1 MRILFD
7 EPPLA
12 PWASSTAHVV
22 GPTSAEDLFHDLECN
37 MFESDLTDAHL
48 QAIRQAITPFMG
60 TELVEFEHDEWAGWC
75 RSWVGVHS
83 NSVLIMYVSWLFD

>member
-1 MRILFD
+1 
-7 EPPLA
+7 
-12 PWASSTAHVV
+12 
-22 GPTSAEDLFHDLECN
+22 

-75 RSWVGVHS
+75 RSWVGVQS
-83 NSVLIMYVSWLFD
+83 NSVLIMMPLGCSTDAEAGSRGRCAGVMEDKFAVA